1 MRRFIFSIAVAA
13 ACCCC
18 LLSCNEKPKSY
29 KFVKVMNDG
38 KEIVD
43 DIKAMNDPDAVKQ
56 FFGVM
61 EKMFVDNAES
71 PYKVIYLI
79 SPAGDTL
86 NTNEELMEAVLNP
99 IAVPADAEEPS
110 APE

>member
-1 MRRFIFSIAVAA
+1 MRKFIFSVAVTA

-18 LLSCNEKPKSY
+18 LLSCNEKPKNY
-29 KFVKVMNDG
+29 KFVKVMPDG

-43 DIKAMNDPDAVKQ
+43 DIKAMNDTDAVKQ
-56 FFGVM
+56 FFSQM

-86 NTNEELMEAVLNP
+86 NTNEELMKAVLNP
-99 IAVPADAEEPS
+99 IAVPVPAEGV